1 MIESLLAFVVYVLIV
16 ALVLWLVD
24 YVANMLPL
32 PPPFHQVIRVVIA
45 VIGVIILIYLLLGLI
60 GMAGPPLSLRRL

>member
-1 MIESLLAFVVYVLIV
+1 MIESLLAFVVYVLVVGLI
-16 ALVLWLVD
+16 LWLVD
-24 YVANMLPL
+24 YVASMLPL

-60 GMAGPPLSLRRL
+60 GLATPLRLRAY

>member
-1 MIESLLAFVVYVLIV
+1 MIESLLAFVVYVLVVGLI
-16 ALVLWLVD
+16 LWLVD
-24 YVANMLPL
+24 YVAAMLPL

-60 GMAGPPLSLRRL
+60 GLATPLRLRAY